1 MSNTRVIPLNV
12 KGINYAMLKKDK
24 VQVAL
29 LQETH
34 LTDSEHLKLKR
45 VWVGPIDF
53 SSFNSKSR
61 GVAILTHKHLAFTL
75 AKAIQDTEGWLVLM
89 LPPTLNLAHIS
100 LILKMDKPPVVC
112 SSYRPISLLWVDCK
126 IVSKLLARRLE
137 EVLPIWSDQIR
148 QDLSRVGAPTRMSDG
163 F

>member
-1 MSNTRVIPLNV
+1 
-12 KGINYAMLKKDK
+12 
-24 VQVAL
+24 
-29 LQETH
+29 
-34 LTDSEHLKLKR
+34 
-45 VWVGPIDF
+45 
-53 SSFNSKSR
+53 
-61 GVAILTHKHLAFTL
+61 
-75 AKAIQDTEGWLVLM
+75 M

-163 F
+163 YTIFSKKFLLFHRMLRRHLIRWSESISLMF

>member
-34 LTDSEHLKLKR
+34 LTDSEHLKLKH
-45 VWVGPIDF
+45 VWVCPIDF

-75 AKAIQDTEGWLVLM
+75 AKIIQDTEG
-89 LPPTLNLAHIS
+89 
-100 LILKMDKPPVVC
+100 
-112 SSYRPISLLWVDCK
+112 
-126 IVSKLLARRLE
+126 
-137 EVLPIWSDQIR
+137 
-148 QDLSRVGAPTRMSDG
+148 
-163 F
+163 